1 MAKKADFKG
10 SLGSIIEEDK
20 KAAKELAME
29 EVAEQVVSDSPF
41 VLEKKKKKKNTKK
54 SFPLYMEEEKVN
66 ELDKLCNKTG
76 YTRNELI
83 NLMIDYSLKNL
94 QIK

>member
-1 MAKKADFKG
+1 MAKKADFKNAIG
-10 SLGSIIEEDK
+10 EIIEDK
-20 KAAKELAME
+20 DQ
-29 EVAEQVVSDSPF
+29 VATEPVVQETQEQVPGEAPF
-41 VLEKKKKKKNTKK
+41 ILEKKKKKKNTKK
-54 SFPLYMEEEKVN
+54 SFPLYMEEDRVN

>member
-1 MAKKADFKG
+1 MAKKADFKE
-10 SLGSIIEEDK
+10 SLGLIIEEDK
-20 KAAKELAME
+20 KVDKELNIE
-29 EVAEQVVSDSPF
+29 DVDEQETSDSPF

-54 SFPLYMEEEKVN
+54 SFPLYMEEDKVN

-76 YTRNELI
+76 HTRNELI

-94 QIK
+94 KIK

>member
-1 MAKKADFKG
+1 MAKKADFKDAIG
-10 SLGSIIEEDK
+10 EIIDDK
-20 KAAKELAME
+20 VQTDREPVQEIFEKIPGEA
-29 EVAEQVVSDSPF
+29 SF
-41 VLEKKKKKKNTKK
+41 ILEKKKKKKNTKK
-54 SFPLYMEEEKVN
+54 SFPLYMEEDKVN

-83 NLMIDYSLKNL
+83 NMMIDYSLKNL